1 MKTFIY
7 ISCVVASVLALS
19 ACVSQEAYLK
29 EYKES
34 TGVDLAKDGA
44 VGRPCEH
51 YAEAKTNDQYQAARM
66 KCAAEASEKPYI
78 SEQVISYSELKNG
91 YELQCYFGGYDRL
104 LILDRLSKGVG
115 LVQPVYLYGDDGAIA
130 VDWPATEK
138 LISLL
143 KNSLKLNVRPV
154 SDSKAYAKVVAE
166 YRAPKRTGSAWELI
180 GSIGSSPVG
189 NKHYTEIV
197 SKLSPVDYVVA
208 PSQDVV
214 DAILSGDAVN
224 MQEYFKLV
232 GAAKNADDP
241 TKRTFKPA
249 EIQQIQGVNNLLE
262 MMIRKNAENVKLDFQ
277 LTERM
282 KAFNEKEQSFTQR
295 LIQTGLRRGC
305 EVADLSNRF
314 VQKQVAKA
322 EAAGANN
329 KTFAQRLTDMVQID
343 TSRGLDISLSNEQ
356 SLRDQFI
363 SEQKKL
369 KEMKVGY
376 QRSMNERYQ
385 KVNDQLTPFTARA
398 FQQFKATGFTQSKKL

>member
-1 MKTFIY
+1 MKTFIS
-7 ISCVVASVLALS
+7 ISYAAAAVLALS
-19 ACVSQEAYLK
+19 ACVSPDAYLK
-29 EYKES
+29 EYKDS
-34 TGVDLAKDGA
+34 TGIDPMKDGA
-44 VGRPCEH
+44 GGRPCQ
-51 YAEAKTNDQYQAARM
+51 YFTEAKTNDQFQAARV
-66 KCAAEASEKPYI
+66 KCAAEASGKPYI

-91 YELQCYFGGYDRL
+91 YELQCYFGGYDRS

-166 YRAPKRTGSAWELI
+166 YRAPKRTGNAWEVI
-180 GSIGSSPVG
+180 GSTGSDPVG

-214 DAILSGDAVN
+214 DAILSGEAAN
-224 MQEYFKLV
+224 MQEYFKLA
-232 GAAKNADDP
+232 GAAKNSDDP
-241 TKRTFKPA
+241 TKRTFKTA

-295 LIQTGLRRGC
+295 LIQTGVRRGC

-314 VQKQVAKA
+314 VEKQVAKV
-322 EAAGANN
+322 EVAGANN
-329 KTFAQRLTDMVQID
+329 KTFAQQLTEMVQID
-343 TSRGLDISLSNEQ
+343 TSRGFEISLSNEQ
-356 SLRDQFI
+356 GLRDQFI
-363 SEQKKL
+363 SEQKRL
-369 KEMKVGY
+369 KEMKMGY

-398 FQQFKATGFTQSKKL
+398 FQQFKVTGYTQSKKL